1 MILVILDCCG
11 VLTMVSYTAK
21 IFAESGSDFPPNQAA
36 IIVGIIQLIGTYLS
50 TMTVDHV
57 GRKVCS
63 HINVVHI
70 FHFRSILFGCR
81 YFLASL
87 AWVLDLATL
96 L

>member
-11 VLTMVSYTAK
+11 VFTMISYTAK

-36 IIVGIIQLIGTYLS
+36 IVVGLIQLIGTYLS

-63 HINVVHI
+63 HIHVVHI
-70 FHFRSILFGCR
+70 AYARSQFC
-81 YFLASL
+81 
-87 AWVLDLATL
+87 
-96 L
+96 